1 MRIIDILRDANS
13 NLWRSKIRSV
23 LTILAIFIGSFTI
36 ILNTAINAG
45 VNEFMDQQI
54 ENMGGEG
61 YLEMMPTETYESAM
75 SMISMGTSEPR
86 EYKDEDDTTSHYIK
100 DDQIKAA
107 EKIDGIKEFKVIYP
121 AGVDYITSNKTD
133 KRYKVDNIAFAV
145 NGINFDMLYG
155 AVPDASE
162 DADYEIALTE
172 SMAKALGFE
181 KAEDA
186 VGQTIKI
193 AVPNAVKCHALPR
206 SECITMVEA
215 KVSGIQAPG
224 ILSIAGDRVNYALWD
239 HIVDIN
245 YDGAPEI
252 SKPRP
257 SQAFANGDPEK
268 ITEIKDK
275 LKEIGLSAMSIDD
288 EAGMF
293 KTFFD
298 AILIILNIFGGIAL
312 AAAAIGIIN
321 TLFMSVQERT
331 SEIGLDKALGM
342 SSAKVFFSFSAEAIM
357 LGFWGSL
364 FGIIMSVIA
373 GSVINVLA
381 HATFLKDF
389 PTFNLVVFDPKSML
403 TIVGIIMLIAFLAG
417 TLPARKAAK
426 KNPIDSLR
434 YE

>member
-1 MRIIDILRDANS
+1 MRIMDILRDANS
-13 NLWRSKIRSV
+13 NLWRNKIRSF

-45 VNEFMDQQI
+45 VNKFLDQQI
-54 ENMGGEG
+54 ENMGGDG
-61 YLEMMPTETYESAM
+61 YLEMMPTEAYESAM
-75 SMISMGTSEPR
+75 SMISTSEPR
-86 EYKDEDDTTSHYIK
+86 EYTDEDDTISYYIK
-100 DDQIKAA
+100 DDQIEAI
-107 EKIDGIKEFKVIYP
+107 EKIDGIKSFDVLYP
-121 AGVDYITSNKTD
+121 VSVDYFTSDKTD
-133 KRYKVDNIAFAV
+133 KRYKADSFNLTVP
-145 NGINFDMLYG
+145 GINIDMLAG
-155 AVPDASE
+155 EAPDTSE

-193 AVPNAVKCHALPR
+193 AVPNAVKCHSLAR
-206 SECITMVEA
+206 SECITLVKA
-215 KVSGIQAPG
+215 KISGVQAPG
-224 ILSIAGDRVNYALWD
+224 ILSIAGSRANLALWN
-239 HIVDIN
+239 HIYDIN

-252 SKPRP
+252 SKPRS
-257 SQAFANGDPEK
+257 SQAVANVEPEK
-268 ITEIKDK
+268 ITEIQDK
-275 LKEIGLSAMSIDD
+275 LKEVGLSAMSVDD
-288 EAGMF
+288 EVGMF

-298 AILIILNIFGGIAL
+298 AILIVLNIFGGIAL

-342 SSAKVFFSFSAEAIM
+342 SSAKVFFSFSAEAIL
-357 LGFWGSL
+357 LGFWGSFVGVIL
-364 FGIIMSVIA
+364 SFIA
-373 GSVINVLA
+373 GNAINVLA

-389 PTFNLVVFDPKSML
+389 PTFDLVVFDIKSML
-403 TIVGIIMLIAFLAG
+403 AIVGIIMLIAFLAG

>member
-13 NLWRSKIRSV
+13 NLWRSKIRSI

-45 VNEFMDQQI
+45 VNKFLDQQI
-54 ENMGGEG
+54 ENMGGDG
-61 YLEMMPTETYESAM
+61 YLEMMPTEAYESAM
-75 SMISMGTSEPR
+75 SMISTSEPR
-86 EYKDEDDTTSHYIK
+86 EYTDEDDTISYYIK
-100 DDQIKAA
+100 DDQIEAI
-107 EKIDGIKEFKVIYP
+107 EKIDGIKSFDVLYP
-121 AGVDYITSNKTD
+121 VSVDYFTSDKTD
-133 KRYKVDNIAFAV
+133 KRYKADSFNLIVP
-145 NGINFDMLYG
+145 GINIDMLTG
-155 AVPDASE
+155 ETPDTSE
-162 DADYEIALTE
+162 DAEYEIALTE

-181 KAEDA
+181 TADDA

-193 AVPNAVKCHALPR
+193 AVPNAVKCHSMPR
-206 SECITMVEA
+206 NECVTIVEA
-215 KVSGIQAPG
+215 KVSGVQAPG
-224 ILSIAGDRVNYALWD
+224 ILSIAGSRANLALWNR
-239 HIVDIN
+239 IYDIN

-257 SQAFANGDPEK
+257 PQAVADVDPEK

-275 LKEIGLSAMSIDD
+275 LKEIGLSAMSVDD
-288 EAGMF
+288 EVGMF

-298 AILIILNIFGGIAL
+298 AILIVLNIFGGIAL

-342 SSAKVFFSFSAEAIM
+342 SSAKVFFSFSAEAIL
-357 LGFWGSL
+357 LGFWGSFVGVVL
-364 FGIIMSVIA
+364 SFIA
-373 GSVINVLA
+373 GNAINVLA

-389 PTFNLVVFDPKSML
+389 PTFDLVVFDIKSML
-403 TIVGIIMLIAFLAG
+403 AIVAVIMLIAFLAG